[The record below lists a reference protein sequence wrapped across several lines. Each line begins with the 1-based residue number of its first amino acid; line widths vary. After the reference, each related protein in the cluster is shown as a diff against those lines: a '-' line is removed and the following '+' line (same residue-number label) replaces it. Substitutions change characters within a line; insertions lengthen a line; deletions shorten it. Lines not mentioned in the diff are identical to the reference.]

1 MRDLSLHILDVVEN
15 SIRAN
20 ARCVEILVEEDEVA
34 DLLKLEIADD
44 GNGMDESM
52 MKEATDPF
60 VTSKPG
66 KRVGLGL
73 ALLEQATKEADGEF
87 ELESEAGVGTRIRA
101 TFRLAHPD
109 RKSLGDIPATLETLV
124 AGNPGVEFLYE
135 HRRGTE
141 TITFDTRGITQP

>member
-20 ARCVEILVEEDEVA
+20 ARRVEILVEEDEVA
-34 DLLKLEIADD
+34 DRLVLQIVDD
-44 GNGMDESM
+44 GNGMDEAM
-52 MKEATDPF
+52 MKQATDPF

-66 KRVGLGL
+66 KKVGLGL

-87 ELESEAGVGTRIRA
+87 ELESEDGVGTRITA
-101 TFRLAHPD
+101 TFRHAHPD
-109 RKSLGDIPATLETLV
+109 RKPLGDIPATLESLV
-124 AGNPGVEFLYE
+124 AGNPGVELHYE
-135 HRRGTE
+135 YRRGAE

>member
-20 ARCVEILVEEDEVA
+20 ARRVEILVEEDEVA
-34 DLLKLEIADD
+34 DLLRLEIADD

-52 MKEATDPF
+52 MKQATDPF

-87 ELESEAGVGTRIRA
+87 ELESEGGAGTRIRA
-101 TFRLAHPD
+101 TFRHAHPD
-109 RKSLGDIPATLETLV
+109 RKPLGDIPATLETLV

-135 HRRGTE
+135 YRRGAE